1 MSVVLRQHNTLSPV
15 YSYSVQAE
23 ITLLDVNDSSPEFS
37 QSTYTAECSE
47 AAGVGFTVTTV
58 TASDADEDAQLS
70 YSLSTN
76 TSPFTINNQGMPFQ
90 SFFRHKTDGDK
101 VLTIIYFLMY
111 HHYKVYGIL

>member
-15 YSYSVQAE
+15 YSYSLQAE

-90 SFFRHKTDGDK
+90 
-101 VLTIIYFLMY
+101 IFLFTTKLMVI
-111 HHYKVYGIL
+111 KFLR